1 MGILHLEK
9 MDTNN
14 TLYYRC
20 MLCDTSIGYMT
31 DIKKTG
37 GETRSHGMVWSFKK
51 IQNHEISRN
60 VRRIQ
65 VIKGIRLFLID
76 DDPLE
81 NTEVINVNDIHCKKS
96 SPWMMNFKCDYS
108 GDFPTNFEVTDKDA
122 VFGKTC

>member
-1 MGILHLEK
+1 MGILHLEN
-9 MDTNN
+9 MDANN
-14 TLYYRC
+14 ALYYKC
-20 MLCDTSIGYMT
+20 TLCDTSIGYMN

-37 GETRSHGMVWSFKK
+37 GETKSHGMVWSFKK

-81 NTEVINVNDIHCKKS
+81 NTEVINVNDIHCKKCNS
-96 SPWMMNFKCDYS
+96 HLGWKA
-108 GDFPTNFEVTDKDA
+108 GDKKHYMFTDKLS
-122 VFGKTC
+122 